1 MRTERTKGSRHAWL
15 AKRIIFRVVFMGDR
29 TFYKVWIRS
38 ALGILMLPAA
48 LCLPRNW
55 EGLGGRQEV
64 QGSPPESAHFI
75 MYGDALC
82 GLCTVLKRFSCPW
95 TGFFGFAQYH
105 EVEALERL
113 LLTSRNCKTHSYLKN
128 ERRGVARTWP
138 RRMFPLRSNT
148 FWKPPGWP
156 LLQWW
161 QCN

>member
-95 TGFFGFAQYH
+95 TGFFWLCAVPWGRGFGKVTSHFQELQY
-105 EVEALERL
+105 A
-113 LLTSRNCKTHSYLKN
+113 SYLKN